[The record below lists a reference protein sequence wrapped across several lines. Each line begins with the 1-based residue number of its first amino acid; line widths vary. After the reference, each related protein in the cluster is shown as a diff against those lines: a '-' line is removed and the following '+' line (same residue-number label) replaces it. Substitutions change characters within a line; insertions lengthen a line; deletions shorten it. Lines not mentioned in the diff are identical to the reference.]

1 MSDSPQEID
10 EALEQQQALVE
21 TSLAAVFE
29 AYDDAVS
36 QHVQD
41 PVVLLLDCEDPIGG
55 EMARSILGEEAVA
68 DAITNRVADS
78 DEEDETTVF
87 AAAFSL
93 ADCRREIGPVFPYLA
108 PGLAGPP
115 MGGGF
120 WVVSVTSGGASL
132 LEAPLDA
139 RP

>member
-1 MSDSPQEID
+1 MSDAPQNMD
-10 EALEQQQALVE
+10 QALEEQQALVE
-21 TSLAAVFE
+21 TSLPAVFE
-29 AYDDAVS
+29 AYDDALKQKVNN
-36 QHVQD
+36 

-55 EMARSILGEEAVA
+55 EMARSILGDETVA
-68 DAITNRVADS
+68 DAIANRAADS
-78 DEEDETTVF
+78 EDADETTVF

-108 PGLAGPP
+108 PGLASPP
-115 MGGGF
+115 TGDGF
-120 WVVSVTSGGASL
+120 WVISVTSGGASL